1 MKYEII
7 YNGKK
12 VNMKWVNE
20 NYGTRYAEDLKEE
33 IKRAKP
39 FDTIT
44 DGELE
49 VVTW

>member
-7 YNGKK
+7 YNGEK
-12 VNMKWVNE
+12 VNMKWVAE
-20 NYGTRYAEDLKEE
+20 NYGAVYADDLKEE
-33 IKRAKP
+33 IKNAKP